1 MEFPS
6 SIDIKQK
13 DIVHI
18 REKIVGNGGTVRSND
33 MEWWIIIVDFL
44 HYSYPFQ
51 FLPFLVGKCRSI
63 FFGEIKIIV
72 V

>member
-6 SIDIKQK
+6 FIDIEQK
-13 DIVHI
+13 DVVCIW
-18 REKIVGNGGTVRSND
+18 KKMVRDGESNRSHD
-33 MEWWIIIVDFL
+33 MERWIIIVDFL